1 MRVAQLIGPRSLEIL
16 SGPDPTARPGQV
28 VVEIAYCGIGGS
40 DRSAWVTGEAASP
53 AWFGH
58 EWTGRIVELGPD
70 VSNRF
75 VGQRVVAAVGSS
87 CGQCRPCAFGVP
99 THCERVLEQIVG
111 LDPLAALHGGFATHT
126 LADARR
132 LVPVGEAIDSRDAVL
147 TEPAAVAAHAIRRS
161 GFMVG
166 DVVVVLGTGTIGLL
180 TAELAR
186 IGGAAA
192 VVSVDHASARREL
205 ACDLGADAAFAGVNE
220 GLNAWLNDHTSG
232 LGADVVFVCVDAAEA
247 IAGGLGLVRPG
258 GVIVA
263 VGVGNQIEN
272 LSVTALLRREAD
284 FRVSLGYKI
293 DDVRRVQQLMGADQL
308 RVRPLLQSADIPL
321 DQLAD
326 ALNDE
331 NQSSGPPKAV
341 VGITA

>member
-1 MRVAQLIGPRSLEIL
+1 MRFAQLVGSRSLEVVV
-16 SGPDPTARPGQV
+16 GADPAPRPGQAV
-28 VVEIAYCGIGGS
+28 VAIDYCGIGGS
-40 DRSAWVTGEAASP
+40 DRSAWVTGEVASP

-58 EWTGRIVELGPD
+58 EWTGRIVQLAQDMPD
-70 VSNRF
+70 RF
-75 VGQRVVAAVGSS
+75 VGQRVVAAVGPS
-87 CGQCRPCAFGVP
+87 CGQCRPCAFGTP
-99 THCERVLEQIVG
+99 AHCERVLEQIVG
-111 LDPLAALHGGFATHT
+111 LDPLAASHGGFATHT
-126 LADARR
+126 VADARR
-132 LVPVGEAIDSRDAVL
+132 LMPVGEAIDSRDAVL
-147 TEPAAVAAHAIRRS
+147 TEPAAVAAHAVRRS
-161 GFMVG
+161 GFSLG

-205 ACDLGADAAFAGVNE
+205 ACDLGADAAFAGVNK
-220 GLNAWLNDHTSG
+220 GLTTWLHDHTNG

-284 FRVSLGYKI
+284 FRVSLGYTI
-293 DDVRRVQQLMGADQL
+293 DDVRRVQTLMGVDQL
-308 RVRPLLQSADIPL
+308 RVRRLLQPANVAL

-326 ALNDE
+326 ALQNE

-341 VGITA
+341 VGVSA